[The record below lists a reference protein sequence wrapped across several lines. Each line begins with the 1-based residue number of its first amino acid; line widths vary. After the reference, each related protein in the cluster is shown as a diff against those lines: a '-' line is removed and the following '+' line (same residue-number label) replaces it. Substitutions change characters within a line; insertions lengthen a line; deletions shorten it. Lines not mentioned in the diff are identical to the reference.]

1 MSRTP
6 TDQHTALDLSR
17 PEAWVVHAALLDRIE
32 RESDDDADVKREV
45 SLLRGVEHDD
55 LSLDSTDRDILRE
68 ALSTY
73 LSDAPGRDRVPGQTV
88 LDELGATLA

>member
-17 PEAWVVHAALLDRIE
+17 SEAWVVHAALLERIE
-32 RESDDDADVKREV
+32 RESDADNDVEREIA
-45 SLLRGVEHDD
+45 LLRGIEDDD
-55 LSLDSTDRDILRE
+55 LSLDSTDRDVLRE

-73 LSDAPGRDRVPGQTV
+73 LADAPGRDRVPGQTV
-88 LDELGATLA
+88 LDELGASLA